1 MADQARRDWVTSIAS
16 GAGVAWA
23 SDRPPALPPGVY
35 LPSKD
40 DLSHALMNVDAV
52 YVNHGLLFFTVREF
66 TTLRQLVALM
76 LGEDSSSSVVQ
87 DSEG

>member
-1 MADQARRDWVTSIAS
+1 MADQTRRDWVISIAS

-40 DLSHALMNVDAV
+40 NLSHALMNVA
-52 YVNHGLLFFTVREF
+52 
-66 TTLRQLVALM
+66 M
-76 LGEDSSSSVVQ
+76 
-87 DSEG
+87 